1 LYFPALI
8 ADILPRR
15 KTKARRNL
23 LPLDMVLIALQF
35 YATGTFQTVV
45 ANVLRYS
52 QASVSRSIAAVSL
65 SLSLISANHIQ
76 FPDYLNNVN
85 PLKKV

>member
-1 LYFPALI
+1 
-8 ADILPRR
+8 
-15 KTKARRNL
+15 
-23 LPLDMVLIALQF
+23 MVLIALQF

>member
-45 ANVLRYS
+45 ENVV
-52 QASVSRSIAAVSL
+52 Q
-65 SLSLISANHIQ
+65 
-76 FPDYLNNVN
+76 
-85 PLKKV
+85 